1 MEISPTWMSLSF
13 YYNTFCLIYIS
24 TRFGNPLMMN
34 ELKNKLK
41 KTPKESGD
49 DWQDL
54 FSHWWTM
61 VHEQW
66 VLIYHKYLSILFQTF
81 ICLFLLN
88 IFVWTFSK
96 KNNIFLFW
104 TVFTCSRGFLKTGV
118 IKKKL
123 TAQGIGSRRLF
134 VTFVYFFISG
144 FVPAKI
150 HLLCIISVLIIAV
163 ATVVTYRETSYSVL
177 IFGLDYNCLYWL
189 VLWSCYINLKI
200 HYI

>member
-88 IFVWTFSK
+88 IFVWTFTK
-96 KNNIFLFW
+96 KINIFLFW

-123 TAQGIGSRRLF
+123 TAQGIKLVQEGYLWHL
-134 VTFVYFFISG
+134 FISSSVG
-144 FVPAKI
+144 LFQQKY
-150 HLLCIISVLIIAV
+150 ISYAL
-163 ATVVTYRETSYSVL
+163 
-177 IFGLDYNCLYWL
+177 FPC
-189 VLWSCYINLKI
+189 
-200 HYI
+200 